1 MITSNSKS
9 NIQPISNFF
18 VSGNKLSAIG
28 LLYVEKETFNDFKL
42 TEKKPELRIDDKLIE
57 ILKKYLVD
65 LVIYAGEKTCDK
77 CALFEILHEDFSN
90 KKYTLREFVTNRGE
104 NDISLNRCALEG
116 IRFLP
121 DKFKI
126 GFPTPGKKNDCSGP
140 YFILEDNIL
149 QAIQPVHI
157 HSISQDDYDDSNGAS
172 CSNEVEC
179 YSSIDQTDYSQLS
192 AQGIEDAIH
201 SANLTSTSSSCTSL
215 LLYPDGG
222 NVAQTLARENSR
234 KRHVSADVDYSED
247 FEWETTKFFRL
258 VFFLLLFTYSTT
270 QRLHSFREFQA
281 VLYVHCSGFILC

>member
-28 LLYVEKETFNDFKL
+28 LLQGEKETFNDFKL

-126 GFPTPGKKNDCSGP
+126 GFPTPGKKNLFWKTIFCKL
-140 YFILEDNIL
+140 YNQCIFIVFHKMITMT
-149 QAIQPVHI
+149 
-157 HSISQDDYDDSNGAS
+157 
-172 CSNEVEC
+172 
-179 YSSIDQTDYSQLS
+179 QTVRPAQMKLNATVQLIK
-192 AQGIEDAIH
+192 QTI
-201 SANLTSTSSSCTSL
+201 ANC
-215 LLYPDGG
+215 
-222 NVAQTLARENSR
+222 
-234 KRHVSADVDYSED
+234 
-247 FEWETTKFFRL
+247 
-258 VFFLLLFTYSTT
+258 
-270 QRLHSFREFQA
+270 LHKE
-281 VLYVHCSGFILC
+281 